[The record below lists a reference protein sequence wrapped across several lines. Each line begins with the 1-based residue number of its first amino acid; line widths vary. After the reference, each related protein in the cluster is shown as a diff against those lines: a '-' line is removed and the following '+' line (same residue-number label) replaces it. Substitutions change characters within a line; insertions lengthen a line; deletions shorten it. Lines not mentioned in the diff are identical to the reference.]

1 MMNNRI
7 LQLMFLTV
15 LSTQVIAAENADNL
29 FDLSLEEL
37 MKITVTTVE
46 KSPQSFIDTPR
57 ALYVITQE
65 DIRRSGA
72 TSIPEALRM
81 VPGVHVAQI
90 TAHRWAISIRGFQQ
104 EFAGKLLVLLDGR
117 TLYTPTFSGV
127 HWDSNDVVLDQVERI
142 EVLRGPGSVVWGSNA
157 MNGVIN
163 IITKKA
169 ADTQGGKLNVAAG
182 NEANILTDVT
192 YGNHTGNW
200 YWRAYAKY
208 LNWKATSRNDYTA
221 PGLPG
226 HSINDAWNVGRYGVR
241 ADQEAGSRTVSL
253 SANVYNGDINDLLD
267 DVPALNPARYTYSY
281 YAGITSGYDATV
293 NWTQKFNPSN
303 EWQFRFFVDESDR
316 KDANVS
322 EQRSTYDVEAQNRLK
337 QDNHIIVY
345 GAGYRRYGS
354 RTQPHIAVKFVP
366 NDEAY
371 NLVNAFFHDDWHLNQ
386 NWRLNY
392 GLKVEDDK
400 YTNTSYQPAIG
411 LSWQKNQSL
420 VWMNVERAIR
430 LTNRLERDIRAN
442 LEPIPANT
450 YYAGQPEGYIQLTG
464 QPDNKEESIIAY
476 ELGFRRLINNGFY
489 WDVATYYFKYH
500 NLIFFESQQNIGAP
514 FINADGQY
522 IIPVLISNTGKG
534 DVTGLEMSFT
544 WQAMTS
550 WVLKSSFTYTM
561 MNLDGDP
568 IVTKIEGQT
577 PRKQFNVRSFYNIN
591 KQWQFD
597 SAIYYVDKL
606 PGFLATFNDYLRLDL
621 RLGWKSSPHS
631 ELSLDGQNLLDKS
644 HLEHNEKG
652 YSTYSAVPRSYYL
665 KWSYKF

>member
-1 MMNNRI
+1 
-7 LQLMFLTV
+7 MFFSV

-37 MKITVTTVE
+37 MQITVTTVE

-182 NEANILTDVT
+182 NEANVLTDVT
-192 YGNHTGNW
+192 YGNHAGNW

-208 LNWKATSRNDYTA
+208 FNWKATSRNDYTA

-241 ADQEAGSRTVSL
+241 ADQETGNRTVSL

-267 DVPALNPARYTYSY
+267 DVPALNPARYVYSY
-281 YAGITSGYDATV
+281 YAGTTSGYDATV
-293 NWTQKFNPSN
+293 NWTQKFNSNN

-316 KDANVS
+316 KDVNVS
-322 EQRSTYDVEAQNRLK
+322 EQRSTYDVEAQNRK
-337 QDNHIIVY
+337 
-345 GAGYRRYGS
+345 R
-354 RTQPHIAVKFVP
+354 
-366 NDEAY
+366 
-371 NLVNAFFHDDWHLNQ
+371 
-386 NWRLNY
+386 
-392 GLKVEDDK
+392 
-400 YTNTSYQPAIG
+400 
-411 LSWQKNQSL
+411 
-420 VWMNVERAIR
+420 
-430 LTNRLERDIRAN
+430 
-442 LEPIPANT
+442 
-450 YYAGQPEGYIQLTG
+450 
-464 QPDNKEESIIAY
+464 
-476 ELGFRRLINNGFY
+476 
-489 WDVATYYFKYH
+489 
-500 NLIFFESQQNIGAP
+500 
-514 FINADGQY
+514 
-522 IIPVLISNTGKG
+522 
-534 DVTGLEMSFT
+534 
-544 WQAMTS
+544 
-550 WVLKSSFTYTM
+550 
-561 MNLDGDP
+561 
-568 IVTKIEGQT
+568 
-577 PRKQFNVRSFYNIN
+577 
-591 KQWQFD
+591 
-597 SAIYYVDKL
+597 
-606 PGFLATFNDYLRLDL
+606 
-621 RLGWKSSPHS
+621 
-631 ELSLDGQNLLDKS
+631 
-644 HLEHNEKG
+644 
-652 YSTYSAVPRSYYL
+652 
-665 KWSYKF
+665 